1 MSRVSKSFCK
11 DAGCV
16 ESLNDESLTKELQ
29 SFLWAQDFRVKKRI
43 AFEKF
48 QSGGFCSRRTG
59 LGLQLLHR
67 AEFVLEAIGRRAGT
81 GCTRV

>member
-1 MSRVSKSFCK
+1 MVWFDGFRGLMSRVSKSFCK

-43 AFEKF
+43 AFETF
-48 QSGGFCSRRTG
+48 QSGGFVRVV
-59 LGLQLLHR
+59 R
-67 AEFVLEAIGRRAGT
+67 AW
-81 GCTRV
+81 GCNYFIVQNSY